1 MTSGDSDSVLLVGP
15 SAPATQRL
23 PAVGVGDLA
32 DDPRRGEVD
41 LADQMLGAV
50 IGLADPVGVEG
61 VGGEDVGAGVGEALR
76 DLADQLGPGQVQEVV
91 IALLVAAEVER
102 AAIIG
107 LAEPARLD
115 LRCRRRRP

>member
-1 MTSGDSDSVLLVGP
+1 MIRAASTLISR
-15 SAPATQRL
+15 TRCF
-23 PAVGVGDLA
+23 
-32 DDPRRGEVD
+32 
-41 LADQMLGAV
+41 GAV

-91 IALLVAAEVER
+91 IALLVAAELER

-107 LAEPARLD
+107 LAELARLD
-115 LRCRRRRP
+115 LGAVGAVLDQDALARPRP